1 MSAIA
6 GIFYLDRQPVE
17 RDNLGKMLDILTHRG
32 SDAANIWCENN
43 VGLIHRLLWTTPESL
58 LETLPLA
65 KDNLVITADARIDNR
80 DELISQLQLNHLSAE
95 KITDSELILAAYQK
109 WGDKCPE
116 KLIGDFAFAI
126 WDQREQIIFCA
137 RDPMGVKPFYYYQR
151 GNLFVFASEIK
162 AIFAL
167 PEIPRD
173 LNELMVAYHL
183 EAFYEDHQ
191 ITFYQ
196 NIFRLP
202 GASSLT
208 INDSKGIT
216 IQSYWSL
223 DPKKEIRFKSQ
234 QDYVEAFR
242 EIFTESVRC
251 RLRSAFPVGS
261 TLSGGLDSSSIACTA
276 RQILVPK
283 DQQLHT
289 FSAIFPSLCP
299 KDLRLIDERPY
310 MEAVKA
316 LGGFNAHDLRA
327 DLLTPLTDILW
338 DDDEPIFATN
348 LYIHQGIYDL
358 AHQQGVRVILDGLD
372 GDATVGHG
380 WSYLSELLYSGRWWK
395 LIQEVNSASQRIR
408 LSRKRIIRDFALNPI
423 IEALANYLN
432 SFLGETTDSNHRSI
446 KQDFAQRI
454 GLTNK
459 IAELFKDKPKLVLTT
474 RQKQYMGLS
483 SGLYAH
489 VLNMADKAT
498 TRSSVEARY
507 PFFDRRLMEFCL
519 ALPPEQKLNQGWSR
533 AILRYAMTDILPPSV
548 QWRVNKGN
556 LFPNFRK
563 QLLDTQAK
571 TLEQIMNSHQNIDNY
586 VDQPTFQS
594 AYDNY
599 VSNPQKDS
607 QDAISLLGISV
618 LSLWLKESYLS

>member
-6 GIFYLDRQPVE
+6 GILYLDRQPVE
-17 RDNLGKMLDILTHRG
+17 RDHLAEMLDILSHRG
-32 SDAANIWCENN
+32 SDGANIWSENN
-43 VGLIHRLLWTTPESL
+43 VGFVHRMLWTTPESL
-58 LETLPLA
+58 LETLPLE

-80 DELISQLQLNHLSAE
+80 DELISQLQLNHLPSE
-95 KITDSELILAAYQK
+95 KITDSDLILAAYQK
-109 WGDKCPE
+109 WGEQCPE
-116 KLIGDFAFAI
+116 KLLGDFAFAI
-126 WDQREQIIFCA
+126 WNKREHTLFCA

-167 PEIPRD
+167 PEIPHD

-208 INDSKGIT
+208 INGSKGIT
-216 IQSYWSL
+216 IRSYWSL

-234 QDYVEAFR
+234 REYVEAFR

-251 RLRSAFPVGS
+251 RLRSAFPIGS

-276 RQILVPK
+276 RRILVQK
-283 DQQLHT
+283 GQQLHT

-299 KDLRLIDERPY
+299 EDLRLIDERPY
-310 MEAVKA
+310 MDAVKA
-316 LGGFNAHDLRA
+316 LGGLQPHDLRA

-358 AHQQGVRVILDGLD
+358 ARQQGVRVILDGLD

-395 LIQEVNSASQRIR
+395 LIQEVNSASQRVR
-408 LSRKRIIRDFALNPI
+408 LSRKRIVRDFALTPI
-423 IEALANYLN
+423 IEALVNYLD
-432 SFLGETTDSNHRSI
+432 SFSSRTTDANHRSI

-459 IAELFKDKPKLVLTT
+459 IAELFKDKPKLVLTA
-474 RQKQYMGLS
+474 RQKQYIGLT
-483 SGLYAH
+483 SGLYSH

-498 TRSSVEARY
+498 TRSCVEARY

-519 ALPPEQKLNQGWSR
+519 ALPPEQKLHQGWSR
-533 AILRYAMTDILPPSV
+533 AILRFAMADILPPSV

-563 QLLDTQAK
+563 QLLNTQAK

-586 VDQPTFQS
+586 VDQPTLQA

-599 VSNPQKDS
+599 VSNPQEDS
-607 QDAISLLGISV
+607 QDAITLLGIAV
-618 LSLWLKESYLS
+618 LSLWLKESYIS

>member
-17 RDNLGKMLDILTHRG
+17 RDHLSKMLDILAHRG
-32 SDAANIWCENN
+32 SDGANIWCGDN
-43 VGLIHRLLWTTPESL
+43 VGFIHRMLWTTPESL
-58 LETLPLA
+58 LETLPLE

-80 DELISQLQLNHLSAE
+80 DELISQLQLNHSPSE
-95 KITDSELILAAYQK
+95 KIVDSDLILAAYQK
-109 WGDKCPE
+109 WGEQCPE
-116 KLIGDFAFAI
+116 KLLGDFAFAI
-126 WDQREQIIFCA
+126 WNKREHNLFCA

-173 LNELMVAYHL
+173 LNELMIAYHL

-208 INDSKGIT
+208 VNGSKGIK

-234 QDYVEAFR
+234 RDYVEAFR

-251 RLRSAFPVGS
+251 RLRSAFPIGS

-276 RQILVPK
+276 RQILVQK
-283 DQQLHT
+283 GQQLHT

-299 KDLRLIDERPY
+299 EDLRLIDERPY
-310 MEAVKA
+310 MDAVKA
-316 LGGFNAHDLRA
+316 LGGFQSHDLRA

-358 AHQQGVRVILDGLD
+358 ARQQRVRVILDGLD

-395 LIQEVNSASQRIR
+395 LIQEVNSASQRVR
-408 LSRKRIIRDFALNPI
+408 LSRKRIVRDFALNPI
-423 IEALANYLN
+423 IEALADYLD
-432 SFLGETTDSNHRSI
+432 SFLGRTTDANHRSI

-474 RQKQYMGLS
+474 RQKQYIGLT
-483 SGLYAH
+483 SGLYSH

-498 TRSSVEARY
+498 TRSSIEARY

-519 ALPPEQKLNQGWSR
+519 ALPPEQKLHQGWSR
-533 AILRYAMTDILPPSV
+533 AILRFAMADILPPSV

-563 QLLDTQAK
+563 QLLNTQAK

-586 VDQPTFQS
+586 VDQPALQA

-599 VSNPQKDS
+599 VSNPQEDS
-607 QDAISLLGISV
+607 QDAISLLGIAV
-618 LSLWLKESYLS
+618 LSLWLKESCMS